1 LVIIVY
7 YIIYN
12 IVCQLKLTFYKLQF
26 VTYESFIRK
35 DFKYFPIAE
44 FLFDR
49 EFWSNFL
56 SKKLPSEFHSPKEV
70 LAYKSDIK
78 LFLFMVCRAKPIS
91 S

>member
-1 LVIIVY
+1 MKVLLEKI
-7 YIIYN
+7 
-12 IVCQLKLTFYKLQF
+12 F
-26 VTYESFIRK
+26 R
-35 DFKYFPIAE
+35 YFPIGE

-78 LFLFMVCRAKPIS
+78 
-91 S
+91 